1 MISEKEQAS
10 IYLFKVKNKNT
21 RERCEVCPK
30 LKIRALERCHRRRS
44 GLFIVSFEHNSRLF
58 LMFFLFALNK

>member
-30 LKIRALERCHRRRS
+30 LKIRVLERCH
-44 GLFIVSFEHNSRLF
+44 
-58 LMFFLFALNK
+58 